1 MSETPANGEG
11 GRLVACP
18 VCGDR
23 VARSARH
30 CPACGA
36 SEPTSAAVES
46 APAAPPAP
54 PRRSGGRGRVAVA
67 MLAAALAGSAVTAAF
82 FLLRPAAAPPPIELR
97 SEPSPPA
104 AEPPREATGPPSARE
119 PSRSRGRGDWLFFF
133 KTGDRLVRMSD
144 DAPAGMVLRTEK
156 ARAFGDGTTGPA
168 YLLQLPDGG
177 GQRFVDADELER
189 RARLQ

>member
-1 MSETPANGEG
+1 MSETPANGES
-11 GRLVACP
+11 GRLVACRS
-18 VCGDR
+18 CGNR
-23 VARSARH
+23 VPRSARR

-36 SEPTSAAVES
+36 SEPTGAAVES
-46 APAAPPAP
+46 APAARPAA
-54 PRRSGGRGRVAVA
+54 PRPSGGRWPLAGA

-82 FLLRPAAAPPPIELR
+82 FLLGPAAPPPPIELR
-97 SEPSPPA
+97 SVPSSPA
-104 AEPPREATGPPSARE
+104 SESPRDAPAPSSAPE

-133 KTGDRLVRMSD
+133 KTGDRLARMSD

-156 ARAFGDGTTGPA
+156 SHAFGDGTTGPA

-189 RARLQ
+189 SARLQ

>member
-11 GRLVACP
+11 GRLVACRS
-18 VCGDR
+18 CGNR
-23 VARSARH
+23 VARSARR

-46 APAAPPAP
+46 APAA
-54 PRRSGGRGRVAVA
+54 
-67 MLAAALAGSAVTAAF
+67 LAGSAVTAAF
-82 FLLRPAAAPPPIELR
+82 FLLRPAAPPPPPIELR

-104 AEPPREATGPPSARE
+104 SEQPREAAAPPSAPE
-119 PSRSRGRGDWLFFF
+119 LSRSRGRGDWLFFF
-133 KTGDRLVRMSD
+133 KTGDRLARMSD

-156 ARAFGDGTTGPA
+156 NHAFGDGTTGPA

-189 RARLQ
+189 GARLQ